1 MSAVSAEIEIRAG
14 RDDERPLV
22 LQSFVRE
29 YRRSPYAKEV
39 PPNALAAMMTR
50 LLDAWGFLVAVEPE
64 TDEVL
69 GFIVSGSGNRVGWL
83 QVKRPY
89 RRLGVA
95 RLLVAAAGIQRG
107 DVLTPF
113 FLPGKTDSGTRIDHL
128 ASSHGFEL
136 KFRPWM
142 PLHV

>member
-1 MSAVSAEIEIRAG
+1 MSADIEIRAG

-29 YRRSPYAKEV
+29 YRRSPYAKDV
-39 PPNALAAMMTR
+39 PHNALAAMMTR

-69 GFIVSGSGNRVGWL
+69 GFIVSRAPDCLAWL

-89 RRLGVA
+89 RRRGVA
-95 RLLVAAAGIQRG
+95 SALVACAGICPGR
-107 DVLTPF
+107 VLTPF
-113 FLPGKTDSGTRIDHL
+113 FMPGKLDSGVRIDHL
-128 ASSHGFEL
+128 AQSHGCEI

-142 PLHV
+142 ALHV